1 MRLFVYDLLNSEDC
15 SLLNLFFLSLAQSIH
30 FRLFETV
37 QVLSISIQSPSHNI
51 TVVIRHVLAASSSE
65 DQQSCLLEKVLKLIL
80 GSEQLALDPL
90 SLLVIFGDVVKYNDE
105 RLRLLLSCGSEFS
118 AHQLDLGPA
127 KE

>member
-1 MRLFVYDLLNSEDC
+1 M
-15 SLLNLFFLSLAQSIH
+15 
-30 FRLFETV
+30 
-37 QVLSISIQSPSHNI
+37 
-51 TVVIRHVLAASSSE
+51 VIRHELAARSSV

-90 SLLVIFGDVVKYNDE
+90 SGKVIFGDVVKYNDE
-105 RLRLLLSCGSEFS
+105 RLRLLLSRGSEFS